1 MSDNITEPSSTLH
14 NTDSGT
20 HTLNNGDCHTENEE
34 KAEEIVEEIVENGKL
49 GQKFG
54 FRWYLRCNVIQLLR
68 LFCKIVKTSC
78 WIDDWSLSSG
88 VTEEII
94 EEVKENSNSDSG
106 VFISSEENGEEKEVG
121 EADNKLQNEVIEDT
135 DNADKVKNPFPNM
148 DL

>member
-1 MSDNITEPSSTLH
+1 M
-14 NTDSGT
+14 
-20 HTLNNGDCHTENEE
+20 
-34 KAEEIVEEIVENGKL
+34 
-49 GQKFG
+49 
-54 FRWYLRCNVIQLLR
+54 
-68 LFCKIVKTSC
+68 
-78 WIDDWSLSSG
+78 SSG